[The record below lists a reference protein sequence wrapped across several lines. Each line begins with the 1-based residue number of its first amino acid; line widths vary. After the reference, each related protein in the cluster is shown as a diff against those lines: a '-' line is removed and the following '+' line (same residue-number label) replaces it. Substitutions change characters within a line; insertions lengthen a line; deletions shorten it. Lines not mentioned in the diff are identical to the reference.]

1 MLDKRRAAL
10 YNHAIR
16 AAMVELAD
24 TKDLKSF
31 GRNSVS
37 VRARLA
43 APARPRL
50 CQSRGCFSARRRI
63 RKSEVARRIALRC
76 QQPCPAA
83 NACLL
88 MFACVPSNSRSQ
100 RASLILA
107 SLFPLS
113 RSMASNFFQR
123 WRELGNNA
131 CKQLSVFSRFVNPP
145 SQRRQS
151 ASGKLQKRLKS
162 HGAYARR
169 GMVCQKNFQK
179 GRARRIPMAATAKI
193 RQKSVAIGDMRPQKR
208 RFSPRKGRPFR
219 KNRILPPGNS
229 SRKSGFA
236 AFSTACATAHTR
248 AVATGRFRT

>member
-1 MLDKRRAAL
+1 MLACSCSPASRQTAAPNGQAL
-10 YNHAIR
+10 FLPYCLPYP
-16 AAMVELAD
+16 AAWPQTFSNAD
-24 TKDLKSF
+24 T
-31 GRNSVS
+31 N
-37 VRARLA
+37 
-43 APARPRL
+43 
-50 CQSRGCFSARRRI
+50 
-63 RKSEVARRIALRC
+63 
-76 QQPCPAA
+76 
-83 NACLL
+83 
-88 MFACVPSNSRSQ
+88 
-100 RASLILA
+100 
-107 SLFPLS
+107 
-113 RSMASNFFQR
+113 
-123 WRELGNNA
+123 LGNNA
-131 CKQLSVFSRFVNPP
+131 CKQLSVFKRFVNPL

-151 ASGKLQKRLKS
+151 TSGKLQKRLKS

-236 AFSTACATAHTR
+236 AFSTACATAHAR